1 MTKTMKI
8 EEVERCINEGKAL
21 EMVQTHK
28 VSIQTVLHVAAH
40 MCRNES
46 LDSLRAFRLIDF
58 VSPMIYFGPVMSALE
73 MGIDQDNV
81 GSIED
86 LAGYDFLTASCERC
100 NECFRSEIDDII
112 EKMNRTDFCSYLQHL
127 NYTKEIKKCTV
138 APILRHAYRLKII
151 PRDILLTAILEGG
164 TVEAKII
171 ASKQYLPLRMEVIH
185 FDAKIGDQITQ
196 MLDELDEMFTPK
208 KKKDDDAD

>member
-1 MTKTMKI
+1 MKTMKI
-8 EEVERCINEGKAL
+8 EKIEWCINEGKAL
-21 EMVQTHK
+21 EMVRTHK

-46 LDSLRAFRLIDF
+46 LDLLRAFRLIDF
-58 VSPMIYFGPVMSALE
+58 VSPMIHFGPIMSALE

-81 GSIED
+81 SNIED
-86 LAGYDFLTASCERC
+86 LAGHDILTASCERC
-100 NECFRSEIDDII
+100 NECFYSEIEDII
-112 EKMNRTDFCSYLQHL
+112 EKMNRTEFCSYLQYL
-127 NYTKEIKKCTV
+127 DKTKEIKKCTV

-171 ASKQYLPLRMEVIH
+171 SKKQYLPLEMEVIY
-185 FDAKIGDQITQ
+185 FDVKAGDQITL
-196 MLDELDEMFTPK
+196 MLDELEEMLTPEK
-208 KKKDDDAD
+208 EKDDVD